1 MTQVSLG
8 DCQHAHFSPTFF
20 TWFQNDFTWSRIFI
34 NWPALQAVLA
44 DVQFFTHPVIRTSSR
59 ITSTKSF
66 FPFVQGKQGGKQTA
80 MKSLWDALHRC
91 SSHLPSCVSGYTLLH
106 YHGIILFFSRPLF
119 APVFLLACFLP
130 PWLAASAS
138 PIANS
143 KNAVIAYIFSHP
155 CRSRVTLTCL
165 QARWGGWE
173 VLRCQQPPLWWAI
186 GWRWQ
191 LLSLCGITG
200 CWQHLLPLF
209 RHHKAGTFDQ
219 ASLSL
224 AHTRVFTL
232 HTFLFWAL

>member
-119 APVFLLACFLP
+119 APVFLLACFLS
-130 PWLAASAS
+130 PWLA
-138 PIANS
+138 
-143 KNAVIAYIFSHP
+143 FFLHG
-155 CRSRVTLTCL
+155 L
-165 QARWGGWE
+165 Q
-173 VLRCQQPPLWWAI
+173 LQQAPLPTPKM
-186 GWRWQ
+186 Q
-191 LLSLCGITG
+191 LLPTSSVIL
-200 CWQHLLPLF
+200 
-209 RHHKAGTFDQ
+209 AGAEWLWPACKHAGEGEKSWGVSNPHCDGQ
-219 ASLSL
+219 L
-224 AHTRVFTL
+224 AEGGSSFPYVG
-232 HTFLFWAL
+232 